1 MEKIFLKPES
11 KEISIANHSKEIHS
25 DVFSYDGG
33 TDEPKRKLGSLFVV
47 GSVQTAPGTIKENAA
62 AIQSAEDKSSD
73 VSYIINLV
81 ASLAKREYYSRANVA
96 PKEAFSSALK
106 KINDVVE
113 EFFKTKD
120 IKLNIGIFAVAGE
133 NIHISK
139 LGKFKILLAR
149 EDRIIDILN
158 NIDLFSKEIMP
169 EREFS
174 HIVSGKISPRDK
186 IFAYYP
192 AQPLMTREKTLK
204 ESLLKLDGEHFLNK
218 LNDIKKA
225 RENFS
230 CTAVYINLNE
240 VKEPASLPK
249 IKPREMEEK
258 VILADASEQ
267 GDSRLA
273 VRNTAAGAPPKE
285 NRDTV
290 ERAESPT
297 SNRFAVSPS
306 AEVLPQII
314 PAEFSLGK
322 KINPAFVLMN
332 KITNFFPRPRNKIV
346 FFVSNIGLLLVAL
359 LAIKFFFITSPEE
372 KAATKT
378 LNDAKAALRLAQTQI
393 SQNDYLSARQLL
405 AVSIVGLNGADLNSK
420 ATETKSR
427 LSEIL
432 DGIDKASPASLTF
445 VENPPV
451 ELTAALSMLETE
463 ITNVRSGTYGSL
475 GEIKNAN
482 FYEDNLYVLTTTGIQ
497 KISDAGKNKEAK
509 AVSWLK
515 DGGQLPSE
523 PRLIAVDGKVFVLN
537 SSGLL
542 TTYYKGEKT
551 GELNTLVAL
560 EDKSRL
566 LAPKDSKFIYLI
578 NQISGRIYFIDKN
591 SGALEKTL
599 IIGSAEP
606 IENALTTGDGRLYI
620 VTKDNKI
627 WEVK

>member
-372 KAATKT
+372 KAAFDYFDTPNKLAIALSSEHKQEKARAEKAMRSIFHVQDSYWKWFDNEQYYHSRLCDIFFIGFQENLSEDFDLLKLKLGLPKSPELPTDDIQAHKNPEHLDKT
-378 LNDAKAALRLAQTQI
+378 LEERA
-393 SQNDYLSARQLL
+393 
-405 AVSIVGLNGADLNSK
+405 
-420 ATETKSR
+420 
-427 LSEIL
+427 
-432 DGIDKASPASLTF
+432 
-445 VENPPV
+445 
-451 ELTAALSMLETE
+451 
-463 ITNVRSGTYGSL
+463 
-475 GEIKNAN
+475 
-482 FYEDNLYVLTTTGIQ
+482 
-497 KISDAGKNKEAK
+497 
-509 AVSWLK
+509 
-515 DGGQLPSE
+515 
-523 PRLIAVDGKVFVLN
+523 
-537 SSGLL
+537 
-542 TTYYKGEKT
+542 
-551 GELNTLVAL
+551 
-560 EDKSRL
+560 
-566 LAPKDSKFIYLI
+566 
-578 NQISGRIYFIDKN
+578 
-591 SGALEKTL
+591 
-599 IIGSAEP
+599 
-606 IENALTTGDGRLYI
+606 IENLKNWYKQDYAFINLCKGIAERI
-620 VTKDNKI
+620 NKLS
-627 WEVK
+627 